1 MGEDNGDKKI
11 KVDVAK
17 IKVNLD
23 NINYYLKLMNYLH
36 ENLNQNAL

>member
-23 NINYYLKLMNYLH
+23 NINYK
-36 ENLNQNAL
+36 AFWFRFSCK